1 MAASPGRPRSAW
13 SSVLADREYA
23 ALWLAYA
30 LSLAGDQLARVALA
44 VLVFDATGSAAA
56 TALAYAVTFL
66 PWLVGGPL
74 LAGLGDRYPRR
85 TVLVGCD
92 ALAAVLLAVM
102 ALPGLSLVALGGLL
116 FLVVTLAAPFT
127 AARSA
132 LVRDLFPDDERY
144 AAAAALSAVTIQ
156 LAQVAGFAAGG
167 LLVAALGPREALL
180 VDSVTFALSALVV
193 RLRVR
198 QRTVPAGQGG
208 PDRQGHWADVRAGA
222 RLVFGDRRLRA
233 LTLFAWLAAFH
244 VHSVPSGVVVPYAA
258 EKGGG
263 PLAVGLLLAAATL
276 GSGLAM
282 VALTTRV
289 PPARRLRLMA
299 PLAVLAAAG
308 LVPCLLDPPLP
319 VVGLLWMVAGL
330 GTGYQLAANVAFVSA
345 VPAERRA
352 QAFGMVSAG
361 LAAGQGIGVVA
372 AGVLAEVVDPAVV
385 VGAAGVAG
393 LVAVLALL
401 ATPSV
406 RLVVS
411 GPD

>member
-1 MAASPGRPRSAW
+1 MASPGRPRSSW
-13 SSVLADREYA
+13 SAVFADREYV

-30 LSLAGDQLARVALA
+30 LSLGGDQLARVALA
-44 VLVFDATGSAAA
+44 VLVFEATGSPAA

-85 TVLVGCD
+85 TVLVACD
-92 ALAAVLLAVM
+92 ALAAVLLVVM
-102 ALPGLSLVALGGLL
+102 ALPGLSLIVLGALL
-116 FLVVTLAAPFT
+116 FLVVMLAAPFT

-144 AAAAALSAVTIQ
+144 AAAVALSAVTIQ

-167 LLVAALGPREALL
+167 LLVAALGPRQALL
-180 VDSVTFALSALVV
+180 VDAATFALSAVLV

-198 QRTVPAGQGG
+198 HRAAPAGSGG
-208 PDRQGHWADVRAGA
+208 PDRPGHWADVRAGA
-222 RLVFGDRRLRA
+222 RLVFGDRKLRV

-244 VHSVPSGVVVPYAA
+244 VHSVPAGVVVPYVA
-258 EKGGG
+258 ERGGG
-263 PLAVGLLLAAATL
+263 PLAVGLLLAAAAL

-282 VALTTRV
+282 VVLTTRV
-289 PPARRLRLMA
+289 PPPSRLRLMA
-299 PLAVLAAAG
+299 PLAVLAAAA

-345 VPAERRA
+345 VPARRRA

-361 LAAGQGIGVVA
+361 LAAGQGLGVVA
-372 AGVLAEVVDPAVV
+372 GGALAEVVDPAVV
-385 VGAAGVAG
+385 VGAAGVVG
-393 LVAVLALL
+393 SVAVLALL
-401 ATPSV
+401 ATPSA
-406 RLVVS
+406 RLVAF
-411 GPD
+411 GPR

>member
-1 MAASPGRPRSAW
+1 MAALAGRPGSTW

-23 ALWLAYA
+23 ALWAAYA

-56 TALAYAVTFL
+56 TALAYAVSFL

-74 LAGLGDRYPRR
+74 LAGIGDRYPRR
-85 TVLVGCD
+85 TVLVACD
-92 ALAAVLLAVM
+92 VLAAVLLAVM
-102 ALPGLSLVALGGLL
+102 ALPGLSLVALGALL

-127 AARSA
+127 AARAA
-132 LVRDLFPDDERY
+132 LVRDIFPDDDRY
-144 AAAAALSAVTIQ
+144 AAAVALSAVTIQ

-167 LLVAALGPREALL
+167 LVVAALGPREALL
-180 VDSVTFALSALVV
+180 VDAVTFALSALVL

-198 QRTVPAGQGG
+198 QRTAAATG
-208 PDRQGHWADVRAGA
+208 PGRRHWADVRAGA
-222 RLVFGDRRLRA
+222 RLVFGDRTLRV

-258 EKGGG
+258 EHGAG
-263 PLAVGLLLAAATL
+263 PLAVGLLLAAAGL

-282 VALTTRV
+282 VALTWV
-289 PPARRLRLMA
+289 PGPRRLRLMT
-299 PLAVLAAAG
+299 PLAILAAAA

-319 VVGLLWMVAGL
+319 VVGLLWTVAGL

-345 VPAERRA
+345 VPAARRA

-361 LAAGQGIGVVA
+361 LAAGQGVGVVA
-372 AGVLAEVVDPAVV
+372 AGALAEVVDPPVV
-385 VGAAGVAG
+385 VGGAGLAG

-401 ATPSV
+401 ATRSA
-406 RLVVS
+406 RLATS
-411 GPD
+411 GSG

>member
-1 MAASPGRPRSAW
+1 MASPPGRRRSTW
-13 SSVLADREYA
+13 LSVLADREFA
-23 ALWLAYA
+23 VLWLAYA
-30 LSLAGDQLARVALA
+30 LSMAGDQLARVALA

-85 TVLVGCD
+85 TVLVACD
-92 ALAAVLLAVM
+92 ALAAALLTVM
-102 ALPGLSLVALGGLL
+102 ALPGLSLVALGALL

-132 LVRDLFPDDERY
+132 LVRDLFPDDDRY
-144 AAAAALSAVTIQ
+144 AAAVALSAVTIQ
-156 LAQVAGFAAGG
+156 LSQVAGFAAGG
-167 LLVAALGPREALL
+167 LLVAVLGPRQALL
-180 VDSVTFALSALVV
+180 VDALTFALSALAI

-198 QRTVPAGQGG
+198 QRTAPAAGTG
-208 PDRQGHWADVRAGA
+208 RRHWADVRAGA
-222 RLVFGDRRLRA
+222 RLVFGDRKLRV

-258 EKGGG
+258 QQDAG
-263 PLAVGLLLAAATL
+263 PLAVGLLLAAAGL

-282 VALTTRV
+282 IALTRV
-289 PPARRLRLMA
+289 PGPRRLRLMA
-299 PLAVLAAAG
+299 PLAVLAAAA

-345 VPAERRA
+345 VPAGRRA

-361 LAAGQGIGVVA
+361 LAAGQGVGVVT
-372 AGVLAEVVDPAVV
+372 AGLLADVVAPTVV
-385 VGAAGVAG
+385 VGAAGLVG
-393 LVAVLALL
+393 LVAVFALL
-401 ATPSV
+401 ATPSA
-406 RLVVS
+406 RMAVS
-411 GPD
+411 GTG

>member
-1 MAASPGRPRSAW
+1 MAPADGRPRTAW
-13 SSVLADREYA
+13 ASVLADREYA

-85 TVLVGCD
+85 TVLVACD
-92 ALAAVLLAVM
+92 ALAAGLLAVM
-102 ALPGLSLVALGGLL
+102 ALPGVGLVALGALL
-116 FLVVTLAAPFT
+116 FLVVMLAAPFT
-127 AARSA
+127 SARAA
-132 LVRDLFPDDERY
+132 LVRDLFPDDDRY
-144 AAAAALSAVTIQ
+144 AAAVALGAVTVQ
-156 LAQVAGFAAGG
+156 LAQVAGFAVGG
-167 LLVAALGPREALL
+167 LLVAVLGTREALL
-180 VDSVTFALSALVV
+180 VDAVTFALSALVV

-198 QRTVPAGQGG
+198 HRDAPAAGRG
-208 PDRQGHWADVRAGA
+208 PDRRGHWSDVRAGA
-222 RLVFGDRRLRA
+222 RLVFGDRTLRV

-258 EKGGG
+258 QQGAG
-263 PLAVGLLLAAATL
+263 PLAVGLLLAAAGL

-282 VALTTRV
+282 IALTRV
-289 PPARRLRLMA
+289 PGPRRLRLMA
-299 PLAVLAAAG
+299 PLAILAAAA

-319 VVGLLWMVAGL
+319 VVGLLWLVAGL

-345 VPAERRA
+345 VPAARRA

-361 LAAGQGIGVVA
+361 LAVGQGIGVVA
-372 AGVLAEVVDPAVV
+372 AGALAEVVEPAVV
-385 VGAAGVAG
+385 VGAAGVVG
-393 LVAVLALL
+393 LVATLALL
-401 ATPSV
+401 ATPSARMV
-406 RLVVS
+406 LSRAA
-411 GPD
+411 

>member
-1 MAASPGRPRSAW
+1 MVSRAGRSGSTW

-23 ALWLAYA
+23 TLWLAYA

-44 VLVFDATGSAAA
+44 VLVFDATGSPAA

-85 TVLVGCD
+85 TVLIVCD
-92 ALAAVLLAVM
+92 GLAAVLLTVM
-102 ALPGLSLVALGGLL
+102 ALPGISLVTLGALL

-144 AAAAALSAVTIQ
+144 AAATALTTVTIQ

-167 LLVAALGPREALL
+167 LLVAALGVRQALL
-180 VDSVTFALSALVV
+180 VDAVTFALSAVLI

-198 QRTVPAGQGG
+198 RRPAAATG
-208 PDRQGHWADVRAGA
+208 PGRRHLADVRAGA

-244 VHSVPSGVVVPYAA
+244 VHSVPSGLVVPYAA
-258 EKGGG
+258 ERGAG

-282 VALTTRV
+282 VVLTTWV
-289 PPARRLRLMA
+289 PPPRRLRLMT
-299 PLAVLAAAG
+299 PLAVLAAAA

-319 VVGLLWMVAGL
+319 VVGLLWLVAGL

-345 VPAERRA
+345 VPGERRA

-361 LAAGQGIGVVA
+361 LAAGQGIGVVI
-372 AGVLAEVVDPAVV
+372 AGLLAELADPAVV
-385 VGAAGVAG
+385 VGASGVAG
-393 LVAVLALL
+393 LVAVLALQSTRSARL
-401 ATPSV
+401 ATA
-406 RLVVS
+406 
-411 GPD
+411 G

>member
-1 MAASPGRPRSAW
+1 MAASPGRPRSSW

-30 LSLAGDQLARVALA
+30 LSLGGDQLARVALA
-44 VLVFDATGSAAA
+44 VLVFDATGSPAA

-85 TVLVGCD
+85 TVLVACD
-92 ALAAVLLAVM
+92 ALAALLLTVM
-102 ALPGLSLVALGGLL
+102 ALPGLSLVALGALL

-132 LVRDLFPDDERY
+132 LVRDLFPDDQRY
-144 AAAAALSAVTIQ
+144 AAAVALSAVTIQ
-156 LAQVAGFAAGG
+156 LAQAAGFAAGG

-180 VDSVTFALSALVV
+180 VDAVTFALSALVV

-198 QRTVPAGQGG
+198 HRAAPAAGGG
-208 PDRQGHWADVRAGA
+208 PDRRGHWADVRAGA
-222 RLVFGDRRLRA
+222 RLVFGDRKLRV

-244 VHSVPSGVVVPYAA
+244 VHSVPSGVAVPYAA
-258 EKGGG
+258 ERGGG

-282 VALTTRV
+282 VALTRV
-289 PPARRLRLMA
+289 PGPRRLRLMA
-299 PLAVLAAAG
+299 PLAILAAAA

-319 VVGLLWMVAGL
+319 VVGLLWIVAGL

-345 VPAERRA
+345 VPTRRRA

-361 LAAGQGIGVVA
+361 LAAGQGLGVVA
-372 AGVLAEVVDPAVV
+372 GGALAEAVDPAVV
-385 VGAAGVAG
+385 VGAAGVVG
-393 LVAVLALL
+393 LVAALALL
-401 ATPSV
+401 ATPSA

-411 GPD
+411 GPR

>member
-13 SSVLADREYA
+13 SSVLADREFA

-30 LSLAGDQLARVALA
+30 LSLAGDQLARIALA

-56 TALAYAVTFL
+56 TATAYAVTFL

-85 TVLVGCD
+85 TVLVACD
-92 ALAAVLLAVM
+92 VLAAGLLVVM
-102 ALPGLSLVALGGLL
+102 ALPGLSLVVLGALL

-127 AARSA
+127 AARAA
-132 LVRDLFPDDERY
+132 LVRDLFPDDDRY
-144 AAAAALSAVTIQ
+144 AAAVALGAVTIQ
-156 LAQVAGFAAGG
+156 LAQVAGFAVGG
-167 LLVAALGPREALL
+167 LLVAALGPQQALL
-180 VDSVTFALSALVV
+180 VDAVTFMLSALLV
-193 RLRVR
+193 RVWVR
-198 QRTVPAGQGG
+198 HRDAPAAAGQ
-208 PDRQGHWADVRAGA
+208 DRRGHWADVRAGA
-222 RLVFGDRRLRA
+222 RLVFGDRRLRV

-258 EKGGG
+258 ARGAG
-263 PLAVGLLLAAATL
+263 PLAVGLLLAAAGL

-282 VALTTRV
+282 VALTRV
-289 PPARRLRLMA
+289 PAPRRLRLMA
-299 PLAVLAAAG
+299 PLAILAAAA
-308 LVPCLLDPPLP
+308 LIPCLLDPPLP

-330 GTGYQLAANVAFVSA
+330 GTGYQLAANVAFVAA

-361 LAAGQGIGVVA
+361 LAAGQGFGVVA
-372 AGVLAEVVDPAVV
+372 GGALAEVLDPAVV
-385 VGAAGVAG
+385 VGATGVAG

-401 ATPSV
+401 ASPSA

-411 GPD
+411 GPR

>member
-1 MAASPGRPRSAW
+1 MAASPGRPRSSW
-13 SSVLADREYA
+13 LSVLADREYA

-30 LSLAGDQLARVALA
+30 LSLGGDQLARVALA
-44 VLVFDATGSAAA
+44 VLVFDATGSPAA

-92 ALAAVLLAVM
+92 ALAALLLTVM
-102 ALPGLSLVALGGLL
+102 ALPGLSLIALGALL

-132 LVRDLFPDDERY
+132 LVRDLFPDDDRY
-144 AAAAALSAVTIQ
+144 AAAVALSAVTIQ
-156 LAQVAGFAAGG
+156 LAQVAGFAVGG

-180 VDSVTFALSALVV
+180 VDAVTFALSAVLI

-198 QRTVPAGQGG
+198 HRAAPAGSDG
-208 PDRQGHWADVRAGA
+208 PDRRGHWADVRAGA
-222 RLVFGDRRLRA
+222 RLVFGDPKLRV

-258 EKGGG
+258 EHGAG
-263 PLAVGLLLAAATL
+263 PLAVGLLLAAAGL

-282 VALTTRV
+282 VALTRV
-289 PPARRLRLMA
+289 PGPRRLRLMA
-299 PLAVLAAAG
+299 PLAILAAVA

-330 GTGYQLAANVAFVSA
+330 GTGYQLAANVAFVAA
-345 VPAERRA
+345 VPAGRRA

-372 AGVLAEVVDPAVV
+372 GGALAEVVDAPVV
-385 VGAAGVAG
+385 VGAAGVVG

-401 ATPSV
+401 ATPSA

-411 GPD
+411 GPR

>member
-1 MAASPGRPRSAW
+1 MAASPGRSRSAW

-44 VLVFDATGSAAA
+44 VLVFDATGSAVA

-85 TVLVGCD
+85 TVLVACD
-92 ALAAVLLAVM
+92 TLAAGLLTAM
-102 ALPGLSLVALGGLL
+102 ALPGLSLVALGALL
-116 FLVVTLAAPFT
+116 FLVVTVAAPFT

-132 LVRDLFPDDERY
+132 LVRDIFPDDDRY
-144 AAAAALSAVTIQ
+144 AAAVALSAVTIQ
-156 LAQVAGFAAGG
+156 LAQVVGFAVGG
-167 LLVAALGPREALL
+167 LLVATLGPREALL
-180 VDSVTFALSALVV
+180 VDGVTFALSALLV

-198 QRTVPAGQGG
+198 HRGAPVAAAG
-208 PDRQGHWADVRAGA
+208 RRHWADVRAGA
-222 RLVFGDRRLRA
+222 RLVFGDRKLRV

-258 EKGGG
+258 ERGAG
-263 PLAVGLLLAAATL
+263 PLAVGLLLAAAGL

-282 VALTTRV
+282 VALTRV
-289 PPARRLRLMA
+289 PAARRLPLMT
-299 PLAVLAAAG
+299 PLAILAAAA
-308 LVPCLLDPPLP
+308 LIPCLLDPPLP
-319 VVGLLWMVAGL
+319 VVGLLWIVAGL
-330 GTGYQLAANVAFVSA
+330 GTGYQLAANVAFVAA

-361 LAAGQGIGVVA
+361 LAVGQGIGVVA
-372 AGVLAEVVDPAVV
+372 AGALAEVADPAVV

-401 ATPSV
+401 ATPSA
-406 RLVVS
+406 RLVLA
-411 GPD
+411 GPG

>member
-1 MAASPGRPRSAW
+1 MAASPGRPRSSW
-13 SSVLADREYA
+13 SSVLADREYV

-30 LSLAGDQLARVALA
+30 LSLAGDQLARIALA
-44 VLVFDATGSAAA
+44 VLVFDATGSPAA

-92 ALAAVLLAVM
+92 ALAALLLTVM
-102 ALPGLSLVALGGLL
+102 ALPGLSLIALGALL
-116 FLVVTLAAPFT
+116 FLVVMLAAPFT

-132 LVRDLFPDDERY
+132 LVRDLFPDDDRY
-144 AAAAALSAVTIQ
+144 AAAVALSAVTIQ
-156 LAQVAGFAAGG
+156 LAQVAGFAVGG

-180 VDSVTFALSALVV
+180 VDAVTFALSAVLI
-193 RLRVR
+193 RLRIR
-198 QRTVPAGQGG
+198 HRAAPAGSDG
-208 PDRQGHWADVRAGA
+208 PDRRGHWADVRAGA
-222 RLVFGDRRLRA
+222 RLVFGDPKLRL

-258 EKGGG
+258 EHGAG
-263 PLAVGLLLAAATL
+263 PLAVGLLLAAAGL
-276 GSGLAM
+276 GSALAM
-282 VALTTRV
+282 VALTRV
-289 PPARRLRLMA
+289 PGPRRLRLMA
-299 PLAVLAAAG
+299 PLAILAAVA

-345 VPAERRA
+345 VPAQRRA

-361 LAAGQGIGVVA
+361 LAAGQGLGVVA
-372 AGVLAEVVDPAVV
+372 GGALAEVVDAPVV
-385 VGAAGVAG
+385 VGAAGVVG

-401 ATPSV
+401 ATPGA

-411 GPD
+411 RPR

>member
-1 MAASPGRPRSAW
+1 MAASPDRPRSSW
-13 SSVLADREYA
+13 SAILADREYS

-44 VLVFDATGSAAA
+44 VLVFDATGSPIA

-85 TVLVGCD
+85 TVLVACD
-92 ALAAVLLAVM
+92 ALAAVLLTVM
-102 ALPGLSLVALGGLL
+102 ALPGLSLIALGALL

-127 AARSA
+127 AARAA

-144 AAAAALSAVTIQ
+144 AAAVALSAVTIQ

-167 LLVAALGPREALL
+167 LLVAALGSRQALL
-180 VDSVTFALSALVV
+180 VDAATFALSAVLV

-198 QRTVPAGQGG
+198 HRAAPAAGGG
-208 PDRQGHWADVRAGA
+208 PDRRGHWADVRAGA
-222 RLVFGDRRLRA
+222 RLVFGDGRLRV

-244 VHSVPSGVVVPYAA
+244 VHSVPAGVVVPYAA
-258 EKGGG
+258 EHAAG
-263 PLAVGLLLAAATL
+263 PLAVGLLLAAAGF

-282 VALTTRV
+282 IALTRV
-289 PPARRLRLMA
+289 PGPRRLRLMA
-299 PLAVLAAAG
+299 PLAILAAAA

-319 VVGLLWMVAGL
+319 VVGLLWTVAGL

-345 VPAERRA
+345 VPVERRA

-372 AGVLAEVVDPAVV
+372 AGALAEVVDATVV
-385 VGAAGVAG
+385 VGAAGVVG

-401 ATPSV
+401 ATPSA
-406 RLVVS
+406 RLMVS
-411 GPD
+411 GPR

>member
-1 MAASPGRPRSAW
+1 MAASPDRPRSAW

-56 TALAYAVTFL
+56 TATAYAVTFL

-85 TVLVGCD
+85 TVLVACD
-92 ALAAVLLAVM
+92 VLAAGLLVVM
-102 ALPGLSLVALGGLL
+102 ALPGLSLVVLGALL

-127 AARSA
+127 AARAA
-132 LVRDLFPDDERY
+132 LIRDLFPDDDRY
-144 AAAAALSAVTIQ
+144 AAAVALGAVTIQ

-167 LLVAALGPREALL
+167 LLVAALGPQEALL
-180 VDSVTFALSALVV
+180 VDAVTFTLSALVV
-193 RLRVR
+193 RLWVR
-198 QRTVPAGQGG
+198 HRDAPAAGAGQQ
-208 PDRQGHWADVRAGA
+208 RRGHWTDVRAGA
-222 RLVFGDRRLRA
+222 RLVFGDRKLRV

-258 EKGGG
+258 GRGAG
-263 PLAVGLLLAAATL
+263 PLAVGLLLAAAGL

-282 VALTTRV
+282 IALTRV
-289 PPARRLRLMA
+289 PGPRRLRLMT
-299 PLAVLAAAG
+299 PLAILAAAA
-308 LVPCLLDPPLP
+308 LIPCLLDPPLP

-330 GTGYQLAANVAFVSA
+330 GTGYQLAANVAFVAA

-361 LAAGQGIGVVA
+361 LAAGQGVGVVA
-372 AGVLAEVVDPAVV
+372 GGALAEVLDPAVV
-385 VGAAGVAG
+385 VGATGVAG

-401 ATPSV
+401 ASPPA

-411 GPD
+411 EPR

>member
-1 MAASPGRPRSAW
+1 MAPSTGRSGSTW

-23 ALWLAYA
+23 TLWLAYA

-85 TVLVGCD
+85 TVLVACD
-92 ALAAVLLAVM
+92 ALAAVLLVVM
-102 ALPGLSLVALGGLL
+102 ALPGIGLVTMGALL

-144 AAAAALSAVTIQ
+144 AAATALTTVTIQ

-167 LLVAALGPREALL
+167 LLVAVLGARQALL
-180 VDSVTFALSALVV
+180 VDAVTFAASAVLI

-198 QRTVPAGQGG
+198 QRAAAAAGPG
-208 PDRQGHWADVRAGA
+208 RRHWADVRAGA
-222 RLVFGDRRLRA
+222 WLVFGDPRLRA

-244 VHSVPSGVVVPYAA
+244 VHSVPSGLVVPYAA
-258 EKGGG
+258 ERGAG

-276 GSGLAM
+276 GSGVAM
-282 VALTTRV
+282 VVLTTWV
-289 PPARRLRLMA
+289 PPPRRLRLMA
-299 PLAVLAAAG
+299 PLAVLAAAA

-319 VVGLLWMVAGL
+319 VVGLLWLVAGL
-330 GTGYQLAANVAFVSA
+330 GTGYQLAANVAFVST
-345 VPAERRA
+345 VPGERRA

-361 LAAGQGIGVVA
+361 LAAGQGIGVVV
-372 AGVLAEVVDPAVV
+372 GGLLAEVADPAVV
-385 VGAAGVAG
+385 VGASGVAG

-401 ATPSV
+401 STRSA
-406 RLVVS
+406 RLAAS
-411 GPD
+411 G